1 MNNKGSSANMRN
13 EKCSSSEIYAAW
25 EMHSSDRLWAKH
37 YWNTNDKSADC
48 WQTVQGIFVCVCVWS
63 GGCRL
68 MVCRSLLP
76 SSQRQHTVW
85 IEIVCSCGSA
95 CQLLHR
101 ICIIQQPRGRGE
113 WGARGEGTRHGEE
126 LAYRKREHSLGL
138 NKLTE
143 TDWLRGRVADVNVH
157 YFFFLS
163 SEEPCCGEHIR
174 FPLCCCCCCA
184 LRSSIINYSAFFIF
198 IIILRC

>member
-1 MNNKGSSANMRN
+1 MQPG
-13 EKCSSSEIYAAW
+13 KCTAVTGCELSITGTLMTSLLTV
-25 EMHSSDRLWAKH
+25 DRQCKEFL
-37 YWNTNDKSADC
+37 
-48 WQTVQGIFVCVCVWS
+48 CVCVWR

-143 TDWLRGRVADVNVH
+143 TDWLRGRVADVNVR
-157 YFFFLS
+157 YFFFFFHRRSLVVESIFDFHFVVAAAALS
-163 SEEPCCGEHIR
+163 DPV
-174 FPLCCCCCCA
+174 
-184 LRSSIINYSAFFIF
+184 
-198 IIILRC
+198 